1 MMEIPSTPWRNNSWG
16 NEEAKTHTPVTIA
29 QSKWRSLEG
38 AISHTF
44 THFHLELLVDTAPVT
59 DRRAKEISE
68 DKDFVWAHLDAL
80 GDFALPSV
88 MRKVVKHALKVGY

>member
-1 MMEIPSTPWRNNSWG
+1 MMEIPSTPWRNSSWG
-16 NEEAKTHTPVTIA
+16 KEEAKTHTPVNIT

-38 AISHTF
+38 VVSHTF
-44 THFHLELLVDTAPVT
+44 THFHLELQVDAAPVANW
-59 DRRAKEISE
+59 RAKDIGQ

-88 MRKVVKHALKVGY
+88 MRKVVKHALNVGY